1 MTLVDQQK
9 GSENNSN
16 DPEQGENHCEK
27 EPLDEYLTR
36 KGEGSINMSLPPREV
51 SSHLVFSGSVFSVYD
66 KVIELVRTD
75 GGSERIRRQLIKH
88 DPCVVMLVHDADR
101 DSYLLTREYRVG
113 AGSYVNGLP
122 AGFIDSGESPEQ
134 AALRELREET
144 GVVPGSG
151 SDGSHSPHS
160 TLPVLSPEDGQIER
174 VLEVYS
180 SLGMS
185 DELGYIMVIHL
196 SAWHQEQTQFD
207 PGEYLQSAWVT
218 WDQLIEADVKDAKA
232 VVAIQ
237 HEAIRRVRNNPG
249 RASRI

>member
-1 MTLVDQQK
+1 MKLVDQQK
-9 GSENNSN
+9 DSQPS
-16 DPEQGENHCEK
+16 GEDTDQDKHRNEK
-27 EPLDEYLTR
+27 EPLNWQLTS
-36 KGEGSINMSLPPREV
+36 KGEGTINMSLPPREV
-51 SSHLVFSGSVFSVYD
+51 SSHLVFSGPVFSVYD
-66 KVIELVRTD
+66 KVIELFRTD
-75 GGSERIRRQLIKH
+75 GRVDRIRRQLIKH
-88 DPCVVMLVHDADR
+88 DPCVVMLVHDAGR

-122 AGFIDSGESPEQ
+122 AGFIDAGESPEQ

-151 SDGSHSPHS
+151 VRGQSPD
-160 TLPVLSPEDGQIER
+160 TRLPVLPPEDGQIER